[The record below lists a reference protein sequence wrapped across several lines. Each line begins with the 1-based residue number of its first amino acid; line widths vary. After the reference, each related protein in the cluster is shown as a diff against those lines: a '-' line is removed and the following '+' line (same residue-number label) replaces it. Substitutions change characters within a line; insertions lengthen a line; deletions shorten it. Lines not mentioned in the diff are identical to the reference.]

1 MLSEK
6 RRVCYGGARGG
17 GKSWVVR
24 AKATMLAVNYS
35 GIKIL
40 ILRRTYADLWQN
52 HVLELRK
59 VLEPDIATYRDSEKA
74 MIFPNGRPKIPEDA
88 RAMLKAATPAAVKL
102 LVDTLNNPEEK
113 TETRVKCAE
122 TVLDRVYGKANQPI
136 DLGGEIPKIEIVL
149 GNGKEYAK

>member
-1 MLSEK
+1 MTVNLGTPNPKQEQFLLSEK

-74 MIFPNGRPKIPEDA
+74 MIFPNGSRIRLDTARPRPMCCSI
-88 RAMLKAATPAAVKL
+88 RGRST
-102 LVDTLNNPEEK
+102 T
-113 TETRVKCAE
+113 
-122 TVLDRVYGKANQPI
+122 
-136 DLGGEIPKIEIVL
+136 
-149 GNGKEYAK
+149 